1 MEAVGWMLTVLSK
14 SALVAPI
21 FMPRAK
27 PCVISPALG
36 PQMCLEVG
44 KWQHVA
50 AACNLKSYEE
60 GAGRGPQTGWRA

>member
-44 KWQHVA
+44 KWNTIA
-50 AACNLKSYEE
+50 AACTLK
-60 GAGRGPQTGWRA
+60 ATRRARGCAKWTWTRM